1 MVWQAVRCLRR
12 CAGLLL
18 DGVCAGGWEM
28 SAILSCPT
36 KGRITERPGDD
47 EIIECLTA
55 HFDETPFGVIQWIKD
70 MDLNAALCRDQGIE
84 PN

>member
-1 MVWQAVRCLRR
+1 
-12 CAGLLL
+12 
-18 DGVCAGGWEM
+18 M
-28 SAILSCPT
+28 SAILANPA

-47 EIIECLTA
+47 EIIEALSQ
-55 HFDETPFGVIQWIKD
+55 HFDETPFGVIHWIKD